1 VAFEAV
7 RKSTAP
13 EIVVEQILKKLQS
26 GEITTGARL
35 PSQRE
40 LALSFGVGRSSMREA
55 LNALAVMGYL
65 DVQQGRGTFI
75 AQELPGTS
83 PSISKLQ
90 AALKA
95 GSLLDVIELRE
106 TLECKAD
113 SAERAESLHLRRL
126 NQALRD
132 MEDSRENYRRFLQA
146 DVEFHTT
153 LAEATTNQI
162 FSEILRFLLEKVVGH
177 HETFKTTLI
186 SLEYRSRS
194 IHTLKQVLAC
204 VKREDGRGAAE
215 WMREHLNAIRREL
228 RHYIATARCTH
239 LHVDSAVLVAGSWR
253 WHSSAALIGAI
264 RV

>member
-1 VAFEAV
+1 
-7 RKSTAP
+7 
-13 EIVVEQILKKLQS
+13 LQS

-35 PSQRE
+35 PSQRA
-40 LALSFGVGRSSMREA
+40 LAQSFGVGRSSMREA

-75 AQELPGTS
+75 AQQLPDAN

-106 TLECKAD
+106 TLECKAAELA
-113 SAERAESLHLRRL
+113 AERSDSRHLRRL
-126 NQALRD
+126 EQALRD
-132 MEDSRENYRRFLQA
+132 MEESQGDYRRFLQA
-146 DVEFHTT
+146 DVEFHIT

-162 FSEILRFLLEKVVGH
+162 FSEIVRFLLEKVVGH

-186 SLEYRSRS
+186 SLEYRSHS
-194 IHTLKQVLAC
+194 IRTLKQVLAC
-204 VKREDGRGAAE
+204 IKREDGRGAAE

-228 RHYIATARCTH
+228 KDI
-239 LHVDSAVLVAGSWR
+239 L
-253 WHSSAALIGAI
+253 
-264 RV
+264 

>member
-1 VAFEAV
+1 MAFEAI

-35 PSQRE
+35 PSQRA
-40 LALSFGVGRSSMREA
+40 LAQSFGVGRSSMREA

-75 AQELPGTS
+75 AQQLPDAN

-106 TLECKAD
+106 TLECKAAELA
-113 SAERAESLHLRRL
+113 AERSDSRHLRRL
-126 NQALRD
+126 EQALRD
-132 MEDSRENYRRFLQA
+132 MEESQEDYRRFLQA
-146 DVEFHTT
+146 DVEFHIT

-162 FSEILRFLLEKVVGH
+162 FSEIVRFLLEKVVGH

-186 SLEYRSRS
+186 SLEYRSHS
-194 IHTLKQVLAC
+194 IRTLKQVLAC
-204 VKREDGRGAAE
+204 IKREDGRGAAE

-228 RHYIATARCTH
+228 KDI
-239 LHVDSAVLVAGSWR
+239 L
-253 WHSSAALIGAI
+253 
-264 RV
+264 

>member
-1 VAFEAV
+1 VAFEAI
-7 RKSTAP
+7 RKSSAP
-13 EIVVEQILKKLQS
+13 EIVVEQILKQLQS

-35 PSQRE
+35 PSQRA
-40 LALSFGVGRSSMREA
+40 LAQSFGVGRSSMREA

-75 AQELPGTS
+75 AQQLPDAN

-106 TLECKAD
+106 TLECKAAELA
-113 SAERAESLHLRRL
+113 AERSDSRHLRRL
-126 NQALRD
+126 EQALRD
-132 MEDSRENYRRFLQA
+132 MEESQGDYRRFLQA
-146 DVEFHTT
+146 DVEFHIT

-162 FSEILRFLLEKVVGH
+162 FSEIVRFLLEKVVGH

-186 SLEYRSRS
+186 SLEYRSHSVR
-194 IHTLKQVLAC
+194 TLKQVLAC
-204 VKREDGRGAAE
+204 IKREDGRGAAE

-228 RHYIATARCTH
+228 KDI
-239 LHVDSAVLVAGSWR
+239 L
-253 WHSSAALIGAI
+253 
-264 RV
+264 

>member
-1 VAFEAV
+1 VAFEAI
-7 RKSTAP
+7 RKSSTAP

-35 PSQRE
+35 PSQRA
-40 LALSFGVGRSSMREA
+40 LAQSFGVGRSSMREA

-75 AQELPGTS
+75 AQQLPDAN

-106 TLECKAD
+106 TLECKAAELA
-113 SAERAESLHLRRL
+113 AERSDSRHLRRL
-126 NQALRD
+126 EQALRD
-132 MEDSRENYRRFLQA
+132 MEESQGDYRRFLQA
-146 DVEFHTT
+146 DVEFHIT

-162 FSEILRFLLEKVVGH
+162 FSEIVRFLLEKVVGH

-186 SLEYRSRS
+186 SLEYRSHS
-194 IHTLKQVLAC
+194 IRTLKQVLAC
-204 VKREDGRGAAE
+204 IKREDGRGAAE

-228 RHYIATARCTH
+228 KDI
-239 LHVDSAVLVAGSWR
+239 L
-253 WHSSAALIGAI
+253 
-264 RV
+264 

>member
-1 VAFEAV
+1 VAFEAI
-7 RKSTAP
+7 RKSSAP

-26 GEITTGARL
+26 GEITAGARL
-35 PSQRE
+35 PSQRA
-40 LALSFGVGRSSMREA
+40 LAQSFGVGRSSMREA

-83 PSISKLQ
+83 PSISELQ

-106 TLECKAD
+106 TLECKAAELA
-113 SAERAESLHLRRL
+113 AERSESRHLRRL
-126 NQALRD
+126 KQALRD
-132 MEDSRENYRRFLQA
+132 MEESQEDYRRFLQA

-153 LAEATTNQI
+153 LADATGNQI
-162 FSEILRFLLEKVVGH
+162 FSEIVRFLLEKVVGH

-186 SLEYRSRS
+186 SLEYRSHS

-204 VKREDGRGAAE
+204 IKREDGRGAAE

-228 RHYIATARCTH
+228 KDII
-239 LHVDSAVLVAGSWR
+239 V
-253 WHSSAALIGAI
+253 
-264 RV
+264 

>member
-1 VAFEAV
+1 MAFEAI
-7 RKSTAP
+7 RKSSAP
-13 EIVVEQILKKLQS
+13 EIVVEQILKQLQS

-35 PSQRE
+35 PSQRA
-40 LALSFGVGRSSMREA
+40 LAQSFGVGRSSMREA

-75 AQELPGTS
+75 AQQLPDAN

-106 TLECKAD
+106 TLECKAAELA
-113 SAERAESLHLRRL
+113 AERSDSRHLRRL
-126 NQALRD
+126 EQALRD
-132 MEDSRENYRRFLQA
+132 MEESQGDYRRFLQA
-146 DVEFHTT
+146 DVEFHIT

-162 FSEILRFLLEKVVGH
+162 FSEIVRFLLEKVVGH

-186 SLEYRSRS
+186 SLEYRSHS
-194 IHTLKQVLAC
+194 IRTLKQVLAC
-204 VKREDGRGAAE
+204 IKREDGRGAAE

-228 RHYIATARCTH
+228 KDI
-239 LHVDSAVLVAGSWR
+239 L
-253 WHSSAALIGAI
+253 
-264 RV
+264 

>member
-1 VAFEAV
+1 VAFEAI

-26 GEITTGARL
+26 GEIATGARL
-35 PSQRE
+35 PSQRA
-40 LALSFGVGRSSMREA
+40 LAQSFGVGRSSMREA

-75 AQELPGTS
+75 AQELPGAS

-95 GSLLDVIELRE
+95 GSLLRE
-106 TLECKAD
+106 TLECKAAELA
-113 SAERAESLHLRRL
+113 AERSESRHRRRL
-126 NQALRD
+126 KQALRD
-132 MEDSRENYRRFLQA
+132 MEDSQEDYRRFLQA

-186 SLEYRSRS
+186 SSEYRSHS
-194 IHTLKQVLAC
+194 IRTLKQVLAC

-215 WMREHLNAIRREL
+215 WMRDHLNAIRREL
-228 RHYIATARCTH
+228 KDI
-239 LHVDSAVLVAGSWR
+239 L
-253 WHSSAALIGAI
+253 
-264 RV
+264 

>member
-1 VAFEAV
+1 VAFEAI
-7 RKSTAP
+7 RKSSTAP

-26 GEITTGARL
+26 GEIATGARL
-35 PSQRE
+35 PSQRA
-40 LALSFGVGRSSMREA
+40 LAQSFGVGRSSMREA

-75 AQELPGTS
+75 AQQLPDAN

-106 TLECKAD
+106 TLECKAAELA
-113 SAERAESLHLRRL
+113 AERSDSRHLRRL
-126 NQALRD
+126 EQALRD
-132 MEDSRENYRRFLQA
+132 MEESQGDYRRFLQA
-146 DVEFHTT
+146 DVEFHIT

-162 FSEILRFLLEKVVGH
+162 FSEIVRFLLEKMVGH

-186 SLEYRSRS
+186 SSEYRSHS
-194 IHTLKQVLAC
+194 IRTLKQVLAC
-204 VKREDGRGAAE
+204 IKREDGRGAAE

-228 RHYIATARCTH
+228 KDI
-239 LHVDSAVLVAGSWR
+239 L
-253 WHSSAALIGAI
+253 
-264 RV
+264 